1 MYINFLLCL
10 GDLEVSAA
18 AWDPTGTKLAISCIP
33 GFIGSSPTFRCGSRL
48 VYGMIR
54 IIDAGSGSVI
64 FDVPIACSIK
74 HELKNALLA
83 WNLSGTKLAYCANP
97 SPSFGPNSRPRF
109 KCVVG
114 IVDTKSG
121 AVEYEVLASMLCF
134 PYHAHAGYVHKIGW
148 Y

>member
-1 MYINFLLCL
+1 
-10 GDLEVSAA
+10 
-18 AWDPTGTKLAISCIP
+18 
-33 GFIGSSPTFRCGSRL
+33 
-48 VYGMIR
+48 MIR

-74 HELKNALLA
+74 HKLFSTMLA
-83 WNLSGTKLAYCANP
+83 WNLSGTKLAYFANP
-97 SPSFGPNSRPRF
+97 SAIGSVTPNSRPRF
-109 KCVVG
+109 KCAVG